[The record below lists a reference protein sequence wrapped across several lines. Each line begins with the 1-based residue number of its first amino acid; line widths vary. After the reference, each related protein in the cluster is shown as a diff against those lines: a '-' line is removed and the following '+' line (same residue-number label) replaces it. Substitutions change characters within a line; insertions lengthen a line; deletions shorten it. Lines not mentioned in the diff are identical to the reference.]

1 MTLPHDASI
10 GRERNPEE
18 PNGSGNGFF
27 REESYVYTKTFSMNA
42 DDKDKNVYLE
52 FEGVY
57 QNAFVYVN
65 NSFAGKCP
73 YGYSNFYVDITKYL
87 NYNEPNALKVVV
99 KNGVPSG
106 RWYTG
111 GGIYRDVNLMIAGR
125 LHLVPDSVQL
135 AAIEVEDDQAIIRAK
150 STIAYTGIGIREITL
165 CTELMDA
172 EGNVVAADEMSVTV
186 EEHSEQEYQQKM
198 YVPNPN
204 RWDAENPYLYTYRT
218 YIKENDSVIDEETRT
233 FGIRKLQLDTKHG
246 LRVNGKVVKL
256 RGGCIHHDNGIIGT
270 AEFTHSAE
278 ARVKKLKE
286 TGFNAIRSAHYP
298 MSRKL
303 LEACDKYGMYVMDEY
318 SDVWVSTK
326 VEFDYSTQMT
336 EWWEHDIENLVK
348 KDYNHPC
355 VIMYSIGNEIP
366 EAGNKFDVQWG
377 KKLADKLRSLD
388 DTRYT
393 TNSLNLLLAIMN
405 DLPKLMAQNAAAQAA
420 ANTEKDQPQEINSM
434 MNNLG
439 AMMAQFMA
447 SDFAAEKVKEAC
459 AQVDITGYNYA
470 AARYEIDGK
479 LFPNRILVGS
489 ETNPPDLDKNWELV
503 EKLPYVIGDFD
514 WTAWDYIGETGIGK
528 INYTDQ
534 QSMGFYA
541 LYPCKIAYCGDIN
554 ILGNRRPISY
564 WRELIWGLRKA
575 PYIAVQLPQHYGEP
589 QSTTQWSMSDAVR
602 SWNWNGYEGKPVKVE
617 VYAAADEVELLI
629 NGQSVERKKVG
640 ETKKYIT
647 IFDTTYH
654 AGKVEVIAY
663 SDGKECGR
671 DEILTASDEVV
682 IAAKADRTQIPADG
696 SDIAYIDICMQDAL
710 GILNPNADKAVSISL
725 DGPGEI
731 MGYGSADP
739 ESEENYYDMVAKA
752 YEGKLRAAV
761 RGTGETGKI
770 VVTLSADGLE
780 SVKVDV
786 EAV

>member
-1 MTLPHDASI
+1 M
-10 GRERNPEE
+10 
-18 PNGSGNGFF
+18 
-27 REESYVYTKTFSMNA
+27 
-42 DDKDKNVYLE
+42 
-52 FEGVY
+52 
-57 QNAFVYVN
+57 
-65 NSFAGKCP
+65 
-73 YGYSNFYVDITKYL
+73 
-87 NYNEPNALKVVV
+87 
-99 KNGVPSG
+99 
-106 RWYTG
+106 
-111 GGIYRDVNLMIAGR
+111 
-125 LHLVPDSVQL
+125 
-135 AAIEVEDDQAIIRAK
+135 
-150 STIAYTGIGIREITL
+150 
-165 CTELMDA
+165 
-172 EGNVVAADEMSVTV
+172 
-186 EEHSEQEYQQKM
+186 
-198 YVPNPN
+198 
-204 RWDAENPYLYTYRT
+204 
-218 YIKENDSVIDEETRT
+218 
-233 FGIRKLQLDTKHG
+233 
-246 LRVNGKVVKL
+246 NGKVVKL

-377 KKLADKLRSLD
+377 KKIADKLRSLD

-405 DLPKLMAQNAAAQAA
+405 DLPKLMAQNADAQAA

-541 LYPCKIAYCGDIN
+541 PYPCKIAYCGDIN

-575 PYIAVQLPQHYGEP
+575 PYIAVTTPQHYGEP

-617 VYAAADEVELLI
+617 VYA
-629 NGQSVERKKVG
+629 
-640 ETKKYIT
+640 
-647 IFDTTYH
+647 
-654 AGKVEVIAY
+654 
-663 SDGKECGR
+663 
-671 DEILTASDEVV
+671 
-682 IAAKADRTQIPADG
+682 
-696 SDIAYIDICMQDAL
+696 
-710 GILNPNADKAVSISL
+710 
-725 DGPGEI
+725 
-731 MGYGSADP
+731 
-739 ESEENYYDMVAKA
+739 
-752 YEGKLRAAV
+752 LRPM
-761 RGTGETGKI
+761 K
-770 VVTLSADGLE
+770 
-780 SVKVDV
+780 
-786 EAV
+786 